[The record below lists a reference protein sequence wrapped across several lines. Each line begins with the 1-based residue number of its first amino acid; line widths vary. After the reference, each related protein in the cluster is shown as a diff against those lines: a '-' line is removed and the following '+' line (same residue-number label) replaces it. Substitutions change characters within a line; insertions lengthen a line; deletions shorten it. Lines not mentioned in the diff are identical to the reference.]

1 MSVNLER
8 AKIELQILEKK
19 LEILNIQEQQSNFLK
34 KSEEYNE
41 EYQINFSNDGYEAVE
56 QILKLLNSDNKY
68 IINYDKWYE
77 VWDIN
82 SKYNI
87 VIENYNDVEKA
98 YRGLI
103 TTGSPTKIYSVKA
116 NEIIREWDKYDK
128 SCIRK
133 QYDYRGKNIKETL
146 KIIDI
151 ILNQT

>member
-1 MSVNLER
+1 MSFNLDK
-8 AKIELQILEKK
+8 AKIELLILEKK
-19 LEILNIQEQQSNFLK
+19 LEILNIQEQAAPLK
-34 KSEEYNE
+34 KSE
-41 EYQINFSNDGYEAVE
+41 EYQINFSNDGYEASE
-56 QILKLLNSDNKY
+56 QILKLLSSDDKY

-87 VIENYNDVEKA
+87 VIENYNDGEKA

>member
-133 QYDYRGKNIKETL
+133 QYDYRGKNIKKTL
-146 KIIDI
+146 EIIDI
-151 ILNQT
+151 ILS

>member
-1 MSVNLER
+1 MSFNLDK
-8 AKIELQILEKK
+8 AKIELLILEKK
-19 LEILNIQEQQSNFLK
+19 LEILNIQEQAAPLK
-34 KSEEYNE
+34 KSE
-41 EYQINFSNDGYEAVE
+41 EYQINFSNDGYEASE
-56 QILKLLNSDNKY
+56 QILKLLNSDDKY

-87 VIENYNDVEKA
+87 VIENYNDGEKT

-116 NEIIREWDKYDK
+116 NEIIRELDKYDK

-146 KIIDI
+146 EIIDI
-151 ILNQT
+151 ILS